1 MVSPAQYARMR
12 QRMAEKA
19 DAVAPRQGPDPV
31 VSLADPN
38 GDAKRNLQEWLDSSP
53 QYEVLTP
60 EGNDD

>member
-19 DAVAPRQGPDPV
+19 DTVAPRYDSP
-31 VSLADPN
+31 
-38 GDAKRNLQEWLDSSP
+38 QEMLRAHLDESP